1 MTLSLFRKTTV
12 RKVLLLVL
20 AGVLSLGACR
30 DSAFPGRVPTIALDS
45 AGVQGVTS
53 DPLNSGTYCTLSE
66 EAVFSVGTIEGDEA
80 YMFNQVRSV
89 AKLSEGAIAVVDG
102 SSHEV
107 RIFDEAG
114 AHLRS
119 MGGRGGPGEFQGPW
133 LLWVLPG
140 DTLWV
145 GDYMPWRLNVFL
157 RMGYSAAR

>member
-1 MTLSLFRKTTV
+1 MTLSLFRETTV

-89 AKLSEGAIAVVDG
+89 ARLSEGAIAVVDG

-107 RIFDEAG
+107 RVFDEAG

-119 MGGRGGPGEFQGPW
+119 MGGRGEGPGEFQGPW

-145 GDYMPWRLNVFL
+145 GDYMP
-157 RMGYSAAR
+157 